1 MEKRLQKIGNS
12 RGIIL
17 PTAVLDHI
25 GTNDTVVLTMESD
38 GRVVLT
44 APVSHGRKQS
54 FSEAVDETNAQYGQA
69 LKRLSEDPS
78 VKG

>member
-17 PTAVLDHI
+17 PAAVLDHI

-44 APVSHGRKQS
+44 APVSAGRKQS
-54 FSEAVDETNAQYGQA
+54 FKEALAETNDQYGPA

-78 VKG
+78 V